1 MKLSVP
7 RSPETNLKIKNNP
20 AHGIEI
26 TMKKIELS
34 NLSEWFF
41 ENIDKLG
48 KLSKLYRI
56 LLCLGILA
64 SLIGPFFYFSFL
76 PKLNTIDELKKEYES
91 LENRLV
97 KARTKAGQLKHFQAK
112 LKEAEIEFKIVR
124 KKLPEKKELPSLLS
138 SISRSGRDAG
148 LEFILFQPQPEQ
160 DKDFYA
166 EIPVSIMVAGSYH
179 NVALFFDKL
188 ARLSRIVNIEN
199 IKMTTAKG
207 DNNLTTSCTAI
218 TYRFIETE
226 QKKDS

>member
-7 RSPETNLKIKNNP
+7 RFPETNRKIKNNP
-20 AHGIEI
+20 DHDIEI

-97 KARTKAGQLKHFQAK
+97 RARTKAGQLKHFQAK
-112 LKEAEIEFKIVR
+112 L
-124 KKLPEKKELPSLLS
+124 
-138 SISRSGRDAG
+138 
-148 LEFILFQPQPEQ
+148 
-160 DKDFYA
+160 
-166 EIPVSIMVAGSYH
+166 
-179 NVALFFDKL
+179 FD
-188 ARLSRIVNIEN
+188 I
-199 IKMTTAKG
+199 
-207 DNNLTTSCTAI
+207 
-218 TYRFIETE
+218 
-226 QKKDS
+226 

>member
-1 MKLSVP
+1 MHQDL
-7 RSPETNLKIKNNP
+7 PEHIEKEKINP
-20 AHGIEI
+20 VQGIAI

-41 ENIDKLG
+41 KNTDKIG

-64 SLIGPFFYFSFL
+64 ALIGPFFYFSFL
-76 PKLNTIDELKKEYES
+76 PKLDTIDALKTENDS
-91 LENRLV
+91 LETRLV
-97 KARTKAGQLKHFQAK
+97 RARAKAGQLKHFQAK

-124 KKLPEKKELPSLLS
+124 KKLPEKKEIPSLLS

-148 LEFILFQPQPEQ
+148 LEFILFQPQPERN
-160 DKDFYA
+160 KDFYA
-166 EIPVSIMVAGSYH
+166 EIPVSIMVTGSYH

-188 ARLSRIVNIEN
+188 ARLSRIETIEN

-207 DNNLTTSCTAI
+207 GNNLTTSCTAI
-218 TYRFIETE
+218 TYRFIDT
-226 QKKDS
+226 K